1 MKLIKITAVGF
12 LALFITSVSFAQTV
26 EEIVKKNIDAIGGAD
41 AWKKINTLQQEG
53 TMTVQGAEINVA
65 VIAVNGKGVRQ
76 NMSVMGMTGYQI
88 VTPSEGWSF
97 MPFQGQ
103 TKPEALTPEQLKES
117 VDDLDIQGKLID
129 YASKGTT
136 VESLGKDD
144 VEGTECFK
152 LRITTKTGNVETVF
166 IDPKSYYVV
175 RSISKRKA
183 NGQEVD
189 VTTDFSNYKKLPEGI
204 VVPMSIT
211 LGFGELKISKV
222 EVNKTIDESTFKPA
236 Q

>member
-1 MKLIKITAVGF
+1 MKLIKIAAVAF
-12 LALFITSVSFAQTV
+12 LALLITSVSFAQTV
-26 EEIVKKNIDAIGGAD
+26 EEIVKKNVDAIGGVD
-41 AWKKINTLQQEG
+41 TWKKINSIQQEG
-53 TMTVQGAEINVA
+53 TMTIQGAEIAVA

-76 NMSVMGMTGYQI
+76 NMTVMGMTGYQI

-117 VDDLDIQGKLID
+117 IDDLDIQGKLID
-129 YASKGTT
+129 YSAKGTT
-136 VESLGKDD
+136 VELLGKDD

-152 LRITTKTGNVETVF
+152 VRITTKAGNVETVF

-183 NGQEVD
+183 NGQETD
-189 VTTDFSNYKKLPEGI
+189 VTTDFSNYQKLPEGI
-204 VVPMSIT
+204 VIPMSIT
-211 LGFGELKISKV
+211 LYGGELKIKKV
-222 EVNKTIDESTFKPA
+222 EVNKTIDESMFKPA

>member
-26 EEIVKKNIDAIGGAD
+26 EEIVKKNVEAIGGID
-41 AWKKINTLQQEG
+41 AWKKINTMQQEG
-53 TMTVQGAEINVA
+53 TMTVQGAEIGVA

-76 NMSVMGMTGYQI
+76 NLSVMGMTGYQI

-117 VDDLDIQGKLID
+117 TDDLDIQGKLID
-129 YASKGTT
+129 YAAKGTT
-136 VESLGKDD
+136 VELLGKDD

-152 LRITTKTGNVETVF
+152 VRITTKAGNVETVF

-183 NGQEVD
+183 NGQETD
-189 VTTDFSNYKKLPEGI
+189 VTTDFSNYQKLPEGI
-204 VVPMSIT
+204 VIPMSIT
-211 LGFGELKISKV
+211 LYGGELKIKKV
-222 EVNKTIDESTFKPA
+222 EVNKTIDESMFKPA